1 MENSLEK
8 VKELAKM
15 FLRMPIHESELSP
28 IVVIH
33 PIWQSGIINTK
44 KYGLLN
50 ILENPDKM
58 EDAYSEYEDYI
69 DAYDNVSTLISLLIT
84 NPYKLVFFKY
94 ISKYLNEKEYAD
106 ALRIAYTS
114 SEAPNIDIN
123 VSKSELIRFFK
134 NANKKHSMDEKENQ
148 KYNNLPEVITVYRG
162 ASTDKK
168 TEEAYKGISWSTSL
182 KQAKWFAERYSKI
195 DDRCSMLV
203 KAKIN
208 KKYIVGFFDDEDEV
222 VIDYNKIFDLEF
234 LK

>member
-1 MENSLEK
+1 
-8 VKELAKM
+8 
-15 FLRMPIHESELSP
+15 
-28 IVVIH
+28 
-33 PIWQSGIINTK
+33 
-44 KYGLLN
+44 
-50 ILENPDKM
+50 M

-94 ISKYLNEKEYAD
+94 ISEYLNEKEYAD

-134 NANKKHSMDEKENQ
+134 NANKKHLMDEKENH

-208 KKYIVGFFDDEDEV
+208 KKYILGFFDDEV
-222 VIDYNKIFDLEF
+222 VID
-234 LK
+234 